1 MTDGFIS
8 SPLYLFG
15 FFFLTTHGVLRGLFN
30 LSGGHAERVGSML
43 NEKTGEN
50 KKNEC
55 ACCVGP
61 ADVAEEDLG
70 SSPFCCF

>member
-1 MTDGFIS
+1 MFCAV
-8 SPLYLFG
+8 FC
-15 FFFLTTHGVLRGLFN
+15 

-43 NEKTGEN
+43 NERTGENN

-61 ADVAEEDLG
+61 ADVAVEESG
-70 SSPFCCF
+70 SFLFCCF